1 MRELIA
7 VTLAAALLAGCAG
20 DGSRPVRRS
29 VDEANVRNGAGNTG
43 AAGTAAAGP
52 NANSQSVTE
61 AAREA
66 ERR

>member
-20 DGSRPVRRS
+20 DGSRPARS